1 MSVMEIA
8 QEAVNSIA
16 LGTPLESVI
25 EKVDQRF
32 EEGKIPPHPLADS
45 LERIASALE
54 GVDQSLQSIAVGLAP
69 QKRTKVRAV
78 LKKPEGHQSRFVS
91 RDLEAQEPE
100 DEAPDKGYLGSW
112 ERCGFLVEKHTHPL
126 DQSINLYQV
135 SRNGTYKTLSEE
147 DWTNLDSLDDDAVF
161 FSAMLKELGVQEQQ
175 IEETTDGV
183 EYEIEDEEN
192 E

>member
-8 QEAVNSIA
+8 QEAANSIA
-16 LGTPLESVI
+16 LGTPLDSVI
-25 EKVDQRF
+25 EKIDQRF
-32 EEGKIPPHPLADS
+32 EEGKIAPHPLADS

-78 LKKPEGHQSRFVS
+78 LKKSRVVS

-112 ERCGFLVEKHTHPL
+112 ERRGFLVEKHTHPL

-161 FSAMLKELGVQEQQ
+161 FSAMLKELGIQEQQ